1 MTALSDR
8 VSKINLD
15 RYFKL
20 LEPAS
25 PVRVRGRVVQMTGLV
40 VEAQVPGI
48 RVGDAVDILRH
59 HQSEPLVAE
68 VVGFRDDRVFLMPLG
83 ELEGI
88 GPDSEVVPHGKPL
101 SVKVGPKILGRVF
114 DGVGNPMEMPPE
126 ITSKFNLPTGE
137 LEWEMEW
144 PIMKPPIDPMKRK
157 PVEHPFKTGIRAFD
171 ACITVG
177 EGQRLGFFAG
187 AGVGKTTLM
196 GMIARNCA
204 ADIIVCALIGER
216 GREVLEFINDAIGP
230 SMDKSVVVCATSDR
244 PSLVRKKAAY
254 TACAITEYFR
264 DHLGKKV
271 LLMMDSVTRFARAQ
285 REIGLAIGEPPARQ
299 GYTPSVFSE
308 LPKMLER
315 SGCGIEGT
323 TTAFYTILAPAGDM
337 SDPVA
342 EEVKSILD
350 GHVVLDEALGARNHW
365 PAISVTKSLSRVM
378 ANIVPK
384 SHKKANGK
392 VREVLA
398 TYEKNRDLI
407 AIGAYKRDEGTDEKL
422 NFAIDKI
429 EEVEG
434 FLRQR
439 TEENPDYMESINQ
452 VRALFEIERDP
463 EDPKEYPE

>member
-1 MTALSDR
+1 MVNANRMAD
-8 VSKINLD
+8 INLD
-15 RYFKL
+15 RYFEA

-40 VEAQVPGI
+40 VEAQVPGV
-48 RVGDAVDILRH
+48 RVGDAVDIMRH
-59 HQSEPLVAE
+59 HQTVPLVAE

-88 GPDSEVVPHGKPL
+88 GPDSEVIPHGKPL
-101 SVKVGPKILGRVF
+101 SVKVGPKILGRVL
-114 DGVGNPMEMPPE
+114 DGVGNPMEMPFE
-126 ITSKFNLPTGE
+126 IAEKFHLPTGP
-137 LEWEMEW
+137 LEWEREM
-144 PIMKPPIDPMKRK
+144 PIMASPPDPMTRR
-157 PVEHPFKTGIRAFD
+157 PVADKFKTGIRAFD
-171 ACITVG
+171 GCITVG

-230 SMDKSVVVCATSDR
+230 SMNKAVVVCATSDR

-254 TACAITEYFR
+254 TACAVTEYFR
-264 DHLGKKV
+264 DVQGKKV

-315 SGCGIEGT
+315 SGMGPTGS

-350 GHVVLDEALGARNHW
+350 GHIVLDEALGARGQW
-365 PAISVTKSLSRVM
+365 PAIAVTKSLSRVM
-378 ANIVPK
+378 ANIVDDD
-384 SHKKANGK
+384 HKKADK
-392 VREVLA
+392 VLRKVLA
-398 TYEKNRDLI
+398 LYEKNRDLI
-407 AIGAYKRDEGTDEKL
+407 SIGAYPSDGSGPDAEL
-422 NFAIDKI
+422 NYAIDK
-429 EEVEG
+429 VKTFEG
-434 FLRQR
+434 DFLAQK
-439 TEENPDYMESINQ
+439 TK
-452 VRALFEIERDP
+452 
-463 EDPKEYPE
+463 EDPDLEGTIATLKEITADCPDGFVGRKK